1 MVDTDPN
8 PSIAPLGSV
17 QLSHREILIVF
28 GGLML
33 GMLLAALDQTI
44 VATALPTIVGDL
56 GGLDHL
62 SWVVTAYLLAATAS
76 TPLYGKISDLYGR
89 KIMFQAAIAIF
100 LVGSVLSG
108 AAQNMGQLIGFR
120 AIQGLGAGGLMAMAM
135 AIIGDIV
142 SPRERGRYQGYTG
155 AVFAVSSVAGPLAGG
170 FFVDHLS
177 WRWVFYI
184 NVPIGLLALVVT
196 SSVLRLPFVK
206 RPHRIDFL
214 GSALLVGAVT
224 CLLLVAVWGGS
235 EYEWGSATI
244 VGLAV
249 AGAVLVGL
257 FVIQERRAAEPVL
270 PLRLFSDSVF
280 TVSSGAS
287 FLVGAS
293 MFGAIIFVP
302 LYLQIVNGAS
312 PTDSGLQL
320 IPLMLGLI
328 VGSVGS
334 GRMITR
340 LGRYKMFPVTGTA
353 IMALGLY
360 LLSRWDADTSRLIQ
374 VAYMAVLGL
383 GVGLVMQVLVLAVQ
397 NSVDHR
403 DLGIATSATSFF
415 RSMGGAFGVAVFGAI
430 LTSRLN
436 ANLADLPGLN
446 SDADAA
452 AIQSGPDAIAALPA
466 GVRDDVIDAFANAL
480 HVVFLWGVPVAVLA
494 FVVVWFLPELPLRD
508 SVHVGFEAIA
518 EDAGLAVEPAMPSDF
533 VPELVSD
540 IAPADHPEE

>member
-446 SDADAA
+446 GDADAA

-494 FVVVWFLPELPLRD
+494 FVVVWFLPELPLRN
-508 SVHVGFEAIA
+508 SVHVGYEAIA

-533 VPELVSD
+533 VPDLVSD

>member
-1 MVDTDPN
+1 MRQRALLCRLDVVVDDTDLKAITSSGP
-8 PSIAPLGSV
+8 V
-17 QLSHREILIVF
+17 QLSHREILVVF
-28 GGLML
+28 SGLML

-56 GGLDHL
+56 GGLNHL
-62 SWVVTAYLLAATAS
+62 SWVVTAYLLASTAS

-89 KIMFQAAIAIF
+89 KIMFQAAIVLF

-206 RPHRIDFL
+206 RPHRIDYL

-235 EYEWGSATI
+235 EYAWGSPTI

-249 AGAVLVGL
+249 AGAVLIGL
-257 FVIQERRAAEPVL
+257 FVVQERRAAEPVL
-270 PLRLFSDSVF
+270 PLRLFANSVF
-280 TVSSGAS
+280 TVGSVAS

-293 MFGAIIFVP
+293 MFAAIIFVP

-312 PTDSGLQL
+312 PTESGLQL

-334 GRMITR
+334 GRLITKF
-340 LGRYKMFPVTGTA
+340 GRYKMFPVAGTA
-353 IMALGLY
+353 TMSLGLY

-374 VAYMAVLGL
+374 VVYMAVLGL

-397 NSVDHR
+397 NAVDHR
-403 DLGIATSATSFF
+403 DLGIALGDFVLPLD
-415 RSMGGAFGVAVFGAI
+415 GVA
-430 LTSRLN
+430 RL
-436 ANLADLPGLN
+436 ASLC
-446 SDADAA
+446 
-452 AIQSGPDAIAALPA
+452 SG
-466 GVRDDVIDAFANAL
+466 R
-480 HVVFLWGVPVAVLA
+480 
-494 FVVVWFLPELPLRD
+494 
-508 SVHVGFEAIA
+508 S
-518 EDAGLAVEPAMPSDF
+518 
-533 VPELVSD
+533 
-540 IAPADHPEE
+540 